1 MCKSCGKPLIT
12 TVSVSRCVFCGRKK
26 GIFQQSDVMWT
37 RRGAQRKAQR
47 VVASHA
53 LASAEMTWQEA
64 EVVCCE
70 WMKGNGYRDARLTG
84 TGADGGVDI
93 TSRKAIAQ
101 VKHHATAVGLA
112 EIQRLYG
119 IATASGKK
127 ALFFSC
133 SGYTKAA
140 IAWAR
145 THGVEC
151 FRYPPVAQV
160 GR

>member
-1 MCKSCGKPLIT
+1 MCKSCGRPLIT
-12 TVSVSRCVFCGRKK
+12 TVSVSRCIFCGRKK
-26 GIFQQSDVMWT
+26 GIFQQSEVKLT
-37 RRGAQRKAQR
+37 RRGALRRAQR

-64 EVVCCE
+64 EIVCCE
-70 WMKGNGYRDARLTG
+70 WMKVNGHRDARLTG

-93 TSRKAIAQ
+93 LSRTAVAQ
-101 VKHHATAVGLA
+101 VKHHAKAVGLA

-127 ALFFSC
+127 ALFFSR
-133 SGYTKAA
+133 SGYTNVA

-145 THGVEC
+145 AHQVEC